1 MKTSL
6 PIQPLFERAQQYKMQ
21 SLDLVAPMTRINVLP
36 DAQQLEIG
44 DHVGSM
50 TDHAFAQLC
59 NALGV
64 PTQYA
69 IRCRDSEYEAPTNI
83 EGHSEVIARAPM
95 IATHL
100 NSWLHNPVKDANKL
114 VRGIEWDQSSIASTI
129 TWRALLSDRYFAI
142 DSFDMLQQAM
152 SVCNSLRSRYGD
164 PVLASGDVTPDR
176 MFAKITFPGMQREI
190 KESRRVGDIVQW
202 GLFIENN
209 DIGLGKWRVRGFC
222 EWLWC
227 TNGMVSTRTLVD
239 SQGNPLQIERR
250 HVGSKLG
257 LDEDAGIQWGD
268 ETRAKARDVQLSMLR
283 DTIEH
288 ILQPDTFEAEV
299 RVFEH
304 AAANDVRVSDAEKS
318 ITKLAK
324 DNVLSDEESKQILHA
339 FLSDNDPSQF
349 GLAQAICSDRVAH
362 TLSYDRA
369 TKFEHLAY
377 NVIAMPRRQWTALA
391 LAA

>member
-6 PIQPLFERAQQYKMQ
+6 PIQPLFERAQQYKTQ
-21 SLDLVAPMTRINVLP
+21 ALDLVAPMSQIDVTQ
-36 DAQQLEIG
+36 DATGLQIG
-44 DHVGSM
+44 DHAGSM

-59 NALGV
+59 RALGV

-69 IRCRDSEYEAPTNI
+69 IRCRDSEYDAPTRI
-83 EGHSEVIARAPM
+83 EGDSEMISRAPM

-100 NSWLHNPVKDANKL
+100 NSWLHNPEQDANKL
-114 VRGIEWDQSSIASTI
+114 VRGIEWDQASIASTI

-202 GLFIENN
+202 GLFLENN
-209 DIGLGKWRVRGFC
+209 DIGSGKWRARGFC

-304 AAANDVRVSDAEKS
+304 AAANDVRVSDSEKS

-349 GLAQAICSDRVAH
+349 ELAQAICSDRVAR

-377 NVIAMPRRQWTALA
+377 NVIAMPAREWNSLA

>member
-50 TDHAFAQLC
+50 TDHSFAQLC
-59 NALGV
+59 TALQV
-64 PTQYA
+64 PTAYA

-100 NSWLHNPVKDANKL
+100 NSWLQHPKQDANKL
-114 VRGIEWDQSSIASTI
+114 VRGIEWDQASIASTI

-190 KESRRVGDIVQW
+190 KKSRRVGDIVQW

-222 EWLWC
+222 EWLVC
-227 TNGMVSTRTLVD
+227 TNGMVSTSTLKD

-304 AAANDVRVSDAEKS
+304 AAANDVRVSDSEKS

-349 GLAQAICSDRVAH
+349 GLGQAICSDRVAR

-377 NVIAMPRRQWTALA
+377 NVIAMPAREWNSLA